1 MFLFFSMICS
11 NNLKKIN
18 NRDYFKIL
26 EALNIKEDLVINS
39 DTKSAVRKRTHRVTK
54 QKRKRKLLRQK
65 ESSTTKPSN
74 YLHRNPQTPEVVSK
88 PQRKTE
94 LSKRRKT
101 GSLSTNEKKL
111 LELKYMKGPAAYGS
125 VKTLQKS
132 TKLKPSKIKL
142 FLHGKNNQIKHK
154 IYRKRFPTLKVIA
167 YDINEIWSQ
176 ELAYLDRLAKE
187 NKDVKYLL
195 VAVDCLS
202 RYLRIEPSK
211 SKCATTTADAFKKI
225 MKKAT

>member
-1 MFLFFSMICS
+1 MRSGKKFIELP
-11 NNLKKIN
+11 NKKEKKI
-18 NRDYFKIL
+18 
-26 EALNIKEDLVINS
+26 
-39 DTKSAVRKRTHRVTK
+39 
-54 QKRKRKLLRQK
+54 LRQK
-65 ESSTTKPSN
+65 ESSTTKPSD
-74 YLHRNPQTPEVVSK
+74 YLQRNPQTPEVVSK

-111 LELKYMKGPAAYGS
+111 LELKYTKGPAAYAS

-132 TKLKPSKIKL
+132 ANLKPSKIKL
-142 FLHGKNNQIKHK
+142 FLDAKKANTKHK

-167 YDINEIWSQ
+167 SDLNEIWSQ
-176 ELAYLDRLAKE
+176 ELAYLDKLAKE

-202 RYLRIEPSK
+202 CYLRIEPLK
-211 SKCATTTADAFKKI
+211 SKCATTTSDAFRKMIKNKRPKKVWVDGGTEYKCFFSI
-225 MKKAT
+225 LCQKN